1 MSLRHLHTGCDILM
15 VCVNRACAF
24 CRFWLLWQ
32 LTSSWSLWHC
42 DIDVMIQ
49 RYLYCMVCAIL
60 SMPCVWN
67 DLKSCHNHW
76 PVNHFTQSDTQN
88 TDTPWEYQPAQGP
101 PLLSWQQDDWWSLW
115 GGAAWGRD
123 IFVVL
128 KGRGDDNLVELEGWW
143 VGVLGVDREW
153 VSGLELFQGRLVTP
167 SWGGEFGGV
176 MGSGG
181 VMSWSVFRD
190 VWWPQL
196 T

>member
-1 MSLRHLHTGCDILM
+1 MWWFRDIFTVWSVLYFPCLVCGMTWKAVTITDLSITLPSLTHRTQIHPGSISQP
-15 VCVNRACAF
+15 RALPC
-24 CRFWLLWQ
+24 CHDSRM
-32 LTSSWSLWHC
+32 
-42 DIDVMIQ
+42 IDGFSGEWRGV
-49 RYLYCMVCAIL
+49 
-60 SMPCVWN
+60 
-67 DLKSCHNHW
+67 
-76 PVNHFTQSDTQN
+76 
-88 TDTPWEYQPAQGP
+88 
-101 PLLSWQQDDWWSLW
+101 
-115 GGAAWGRD
+115 AWGRD
-123 IFVVL
+123 IFLVL